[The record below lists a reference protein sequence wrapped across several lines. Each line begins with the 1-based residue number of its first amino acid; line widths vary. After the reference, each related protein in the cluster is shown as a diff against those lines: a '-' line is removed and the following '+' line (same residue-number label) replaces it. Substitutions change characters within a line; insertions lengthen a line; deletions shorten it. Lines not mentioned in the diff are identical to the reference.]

1 MLKATIVG
9 TEAVVQRFTVMP
21 DTLQERIRQAI
32 ERFTMRMSA
41 DVRQNRLSGQTL
53 RVRTGRL
60 RRSVHHE
67 VTVEPGRVTG
77 TVGTNVRYG
86 RIHEF
91 GGTVQIP
98 AHARQVSQVFG
109 RPLPAPIMVQVR
121 AHTARFPTRSFLRS
135 TLLASTLRFR
145 EAMKRVAA
153 EAGN

>member
-9 TEAVVQRFTVMP
+9 TEAVSQHFDMASDKLYARLRAAITRFSMQLSSDVKRNKLTG
-21 DTLQERIRQAI
+21 QAL
-32 ERFTMRMSA
+32 
-41 DVRQNRLSGQTL
+41 N
-53 RVRTGRL
+53 VRTGRL

-67 VTVEPGRVTG
+67 VTSTPDRITGIVRTDVT
-77 TVGTNVRYG
+77 YG

-135 TLLASTLRFR
+135 TLLASSLRFR
-145 EAMKRVAA
+145 ETIKRVVD
-153 EAGN
+153 EASN

>member
-1 MLKATIVG
+1 MLKATVVG
-9 TEAVVQRFTVMP
+9 TEAVVQHFDAMP
-21 DTLQERIRQAI
+21 GALQERIRRVV

-67 VTVEPGRVTG
+67 VEVGPGSVIGR
-77 TVGTNVRYG
+77 VGTNVSYG

-121 AHTARFPTRSFLRS
+121 AHTARFPQRSFLRS
-135 TLLASTLRFR
+135 TLLASTMRFR
-145 EAMKRVAA
+145 DAMKQAVE
-153 EAGN
+153 EARP